1 MIVAVTVGMECP
13 RPHAEHQRVGR
24 PAPPAKEEIVDE
36 RLKAVLLNM
45 PLWLVT
51 VVLLLVVVLK
61 LEERPTIGRF
71 QPVFGT
77 YSYAL
82 DTTTERLCLST
93 PGATPE
99 GNYLPLGDL
108 R

>member
-1 MIVAVTVGMECP
+1 VGHP
-13 RPHAEHQRVGR
+13 SQ
-24 PAPPAKEEIVDE
+24 EEIVDE
-36 RLKAVLLNM
+36 RLKAVLFNM

-51 VVLLLVVVLK
+51 VVLLLVVVFK

-77 YSYAL
+77 QSYAL
-82 DTTTERLCLST
+82 DTTTGRLCLST
-93 PGATPE
+93 PGATAE
-99 GNYLPLGDL
+99 GNYFPCGDL